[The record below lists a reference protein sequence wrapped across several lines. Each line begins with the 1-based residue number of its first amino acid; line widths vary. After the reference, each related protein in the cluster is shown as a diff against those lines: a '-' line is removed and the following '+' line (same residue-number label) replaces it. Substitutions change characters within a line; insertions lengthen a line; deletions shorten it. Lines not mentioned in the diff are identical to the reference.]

1 MTMPQ
6 KVKAWMFRH
15 IVFSQVM
22 SVVSLV
28 VLWSVTPVL
37 AQSVQHPMNVPQET
51 ITISL
56 PIYIISLLSTAAF
69 TWTVAK
75 YQSSRDQ
82 QVQELRQ
89 QVQMLTQILKTHA
102 PDKIDSDIL
111 TQGFK
116 K

>member
-1 MTMPQ
+1 
-6 KVKAWMFRH
+6 
-15 IVFSQVM
+15 M

-28 VLWSVTPVL
+28 IFWSVTPIL
-37 AQSVQHPMNVPQET
+37 AQSVQSPMTVPQET

-89 QVQMLTQILKTHA
+89 QVQMLTQILKSHA
-102 PDKIDSDIL
+102 PDKLDDIL